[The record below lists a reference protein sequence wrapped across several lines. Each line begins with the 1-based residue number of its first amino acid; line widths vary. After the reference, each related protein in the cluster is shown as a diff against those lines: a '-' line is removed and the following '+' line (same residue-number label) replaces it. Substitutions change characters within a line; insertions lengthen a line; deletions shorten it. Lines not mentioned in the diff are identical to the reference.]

1 MIQPTFCSS
10 HRSSHYSY
18 KLTRPSAVR
27 WLCSSQLLGEEQLGD
42 NPRERLRM
50 LLHRLH
56 TAVAIGDVDCGEGGG
71 TVERK
76 RASELGLFLATNPI
90 EKRTKREGVRDE
102 GENWGKSKHTATT
115 VP

>member
-1 MIQPTFCSS
+1 
-10 HRSSHYSY
+10 
-18 KLTRPSAVR
+18 
-27 WLCSSQLLGEEQLGD
+27 
-42 NPRERLRM
+42 M

-102 GENWGKSKHTATT
+102 GENWGNFKAHSHDCAVSVKVRYPILPFLKNLSATEIHIFKLINT
-115 VP
+115 TLPHRDLLYSLQLRR

>member
-1 MIQPTFCSS
+1 
-10 HRSSHYSY
+10 
-18 KLTRPSAVR
+18 
-27 WLCSSQLLGEEQLGD
+27 
-42 NPRERLRM
+42 M